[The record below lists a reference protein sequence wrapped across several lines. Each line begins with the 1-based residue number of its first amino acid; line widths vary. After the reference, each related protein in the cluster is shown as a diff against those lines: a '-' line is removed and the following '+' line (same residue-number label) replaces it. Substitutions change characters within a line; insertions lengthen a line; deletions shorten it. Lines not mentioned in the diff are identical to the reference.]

1 MFHIKIEL
9 QYCAER
15 CCMDESKTIIYN
27 VYTQIDLSVAILL
40 GDLFHNH
47 YIHLSCNWTKYSIQ
61 CPNMMENLL
70 IFSSARNHRTT
81 KWETKKARK
90 INQIQVNQLQILW
103 PYYRHIPRHLRVHQ
117 MVYLFS
123 ITTIEYSVEFLQGVM
138 AAIFQL
144 TIRVVLR
151 AEQDSWQ
158 FYFYNL
164 FHFWPS
170 MAPILIANTKIFKPC
185 KTLSL
190 PFYMWP

>member
-15 CCMDESKTIIYN
+15 CCMDGRKTIIYN

-81 KWETKKARK
+81 KWETKKSRK
-90 INQIQVNQLQILW
+90 INQIQVNQTPNFMTILQTHSKTSKSAWNGLSFLYHNNRVFSW
-103 PYYRHIPRHLRVHQ
+103 VFTRSYGSHI
-117 MVYLFS
+117 S
-123 ITTIEYSVEFLQGVM
+123 T
-138 AAIFQL
+138 
-144 TIRVVLR
+144 
-151 AEQDSWQ
+151 D
-158 FYFYNL
+158 N
-164 FHFWPS
+164 
-170 MAPILIANTKIFKPC
+170 
-185 KTLSL
+185 
-190 PFYMWP
+190 